1 MAFFRDRT
9 VNLLNLHYGI
19 QSIALSGGGAFFAV
33 YLIEAGVSVAW
44 ALAFAR
50 AHPRRTVHHQ
60 AGRCAHRS
68 AHRYPRSGHCR
79 HLPLGAAIS
88 PARRSP
94 RPGSSTFSRCA
105 WLPRSEILS
114 TGPPTTPISL
124 RSETMIPAGP
134 RSACLRR
141 LRPWLAS
148 RAPWQQVG
156 PCSRRVPGGN
166 SGPEAVPGGW
176 LDWRGLSF
184 RLANRAVSFAGRK
197 LCRLWRGA
205 RPCRTGWHRRG
216 PCARPAY
223 RCRTWAEHSVLR
235 NRRARLDDGLAC
247 SGARPCCPCGYRQCA
262 RALVVCL
269 YIPTVMAAVHNQAKR
284 SACTLRFHVA
294 TEGAWDVGCGSGC
307 LVAALLSALGVLSVA
322 ILLSLLGALALFVL
336 LRRYYASH
344 PRDDGRCARS
354 ARAERH
360 RQSGRER

>member
-1 MAFFRDRT
+1 MGACFRSRSSSPDGSSSGRSLCPSQCAPVPALWSLPAPASRRCNIPCSPKST
-9 VNLLNLHYGI
+9 AWLLH
-19 QSIALSGGGAFFAV
+19 FFALCV
-33 YLIEAGVSVAW
+33 VASLGDTFYW
-44 ALAFAR
+44 STYHAYFAALGN
-50 AHPRRTVHHQ
+50 HDT
-60 AGRCAHRS
+60 
-68 AHRYPRSGHCR
+68 
-79 HLPLGAAIS
+79 
-88 PARRSP
+88 
-94 RPGSSTFSRCA
+94 
-105 WLPRSEILS
+105 
-114 TGPPTTPISL
+114 
-124 RSETMIPAGP
+124 AGP

-156 PCSRRVPGGN
+156 PCRVRASRRVRLERRSDAVGGVAVVDAGRHRPASCSRRVPGGN

-205 RPCRTGWHRRG
+205 RPCRTGWRRRG